1 MITKSLN
8 RVFYFKIS
16 HTENILTIAAI
27 MFIKMPINASIK
39 LPDGTEM
46 QEIKIIS
53 GYYRTELF
61 YKKLHP
67 IFIPI

>member
-1 MITKSLN
+1 
-8 RVFYFKIS
+8 
-16 HTENILTIAAI
+16 